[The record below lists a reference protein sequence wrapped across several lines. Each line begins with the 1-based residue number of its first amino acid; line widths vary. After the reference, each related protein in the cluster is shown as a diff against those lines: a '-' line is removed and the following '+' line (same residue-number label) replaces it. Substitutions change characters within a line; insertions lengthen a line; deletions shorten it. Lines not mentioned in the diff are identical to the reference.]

1 MKSTVSHQVTAMNNE
16 ALWLDGPGREPRVG
30 TAELYEPGEDE
41 LLVKVNK
48 P

>member
-1 MKSTVSHQVTAMNNE
+1 MNNE